1 MDTRRLLEYSKR
13 IIQKIRIKKNKNYRF
28 KKVYLIVIL
37 KYANY
42 NEEYEDNLLPEIIND
57 LILTLVE
64 TEWEQITL
72 HTFDNNNPLTITDNN
87 DNELFFE
94 EDYLKYINE
103 DTIEYLDYV
112 SINKISLKLKKTIT
126 DDDWIGNRIIF

>member
-1 MDTRRLLEYSKR
+1 M
-13 IIQKIRIKKNKNYRF
+13 
-28 KKVYLIVIL
+28 IL